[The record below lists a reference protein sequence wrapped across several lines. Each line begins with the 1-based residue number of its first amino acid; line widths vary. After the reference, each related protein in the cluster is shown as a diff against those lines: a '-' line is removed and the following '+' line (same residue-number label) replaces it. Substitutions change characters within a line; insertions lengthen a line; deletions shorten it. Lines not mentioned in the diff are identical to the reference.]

1 MTARPATP
9 PRRVY
14 GKQPDVAG
22 TPVPAAPSK
31 HKIFVNE
38 SGPMTF
44 YIPPCAD
51 HLNLCDLIKK
61 GGGKIAQK
69 AGKDAINIVPESAKH
84 KKIQRLEDA
93 TSSRFIVDCT
103 FQQKTLPL
111 GDYRLGPPMRKP
123 AAAPGRPSQAR
134 RARTREKYTR
144 EDDVALKEW
153 VKKNVGL
160 KSQGKEL
167 WVRAVQAKVT
177 GHSWQSMQNR
187 YRRHLKPKKG
197 QALRKSLALG
207 ARPTGVE
214 DIEDFSQRS
223 GDQSKV
229 NPAAPSRVRS
239 AARGSLTDAQVA
251 KMRRRS
257 QATRPRPEPGT
268 GRATGGALQP
278 STSAVLGAS
287 TCSLPLFWGVPTRIL
302 ERQDVQTPV
311 DMTYI

>member
-1 MTARPATP
+1 
-9 PRRVY
+9 
-14 GKQPDVAG
+14 
-22 TPVPAAPSK
+22 
-31 HKIFVNE
+31 
-38 SGPMTF
+38 
-44 YIPPCAD
+44 
-51 HLNLCDLIKK
+51 
-61 GGGKIAQK
+61 
-69 AGKDAINIVPESAKH
+69 
-84 KKIQRLEDA
+84 
-93 TSSRFIVDCT
+93 
-103 FQQKTLPL
+103 
-111 GDYRLGPPMRKP
+111 MRKP

-144 EDDVALKEW
+144 EDDASLPL
-153 VKKNVGL
+153 NSLTGP
-160 KSQGKEL
+160 
-167 WVRAVQAKVT
+167 VR
-177 GHSWQSMQNR
+177 NR

-311 DMTYI
+311 DAEMDNQRFCDVL